1 MNRNVPHAAR
11 VIRTVLATVRTEQA
25 SALAHALDSACL
37 LVDPERSFGV
47 VLYRTPEGGW
57 SRTGRPVTELEQQ
70 ALDWD
75 AACERAQRVAQDIER
90 HLDDHPGPHAI
101 RVEGDRVRVLLR
113 VDGPAEWARWRTYFG
128 ITVVGE
134 RTEPHT
140 LTGEGEYDGVRVTV
154 VALGAST
161 APQGAADGEEK
172 RPFRI
177 GETLYDLALPQ
188 RDAYG
193 DVWYFQG
200 CRSGD
205 GMPLMSLD
213 GRPER
218 CSLANVA
225 AYLGPLSPVR
235 ADDEGVTASP
245 APNPPGL
252 PEVAV
257 LPGPV
262 ALPKAPAQA
271 AASHTAVPRVLP
283 NLPEPRVMAEAHGA
297 WAGSDRPAASMV
309 LNTDTNTDMDTDTG
323 TAAEVR
329 SSVTPGPWAAAEP
342 SQTSEPEVWS
352 RAQETWKADTLRAAA
367 LPEASGAWVPEAG
380 PPPVAPGAWVAAV
393 PRADVRP
400 EAHGPWAAVDLPAA
414 DRWSDVPR
422 PRVMTDLPDPRTVSN
437 GPDPRTVSDLHDQ
450 RTVSKLPDPRTIS
463 KLPDPRTVS
472 DLHDQRTVSKLPD
485 PRTISKLPDPRTVSD
500 LHDQRTVSDPQDQR
514 TMSDLPAP
522 HPQPDAHPQPNS
534 HPDPHLAAEP
544 EPRAESPSAPRPEP
558 APVRRPERAQPS
570 WAEPREPLVPSVP
583 AAGPARPVR

>member
-70 ALDWD
+70 ALNWD
-75 AACERAQRVAQDIER
+75 AACRRAQQVAQDIER

-134 RTEPHT
+134 RTDPHT

-161 APQGAADGEEK
+161 ASQGATDGEEK

-193 DVWYFQG
+193 DIWYFQG
-200 CRSGD
+200 RRRSD

-218 CSLANVA
+218 CSLANVV

-235 ADDEGVTASP
+235 ADDEGVTANP

-257 LPGPV
+257 LPEPV

-271 AASHTAVPRVLP
+271 AAPHTAVPRVLP
-283 NLPEPRVMAEAHGA
+283 NLPEPRVMADAQGA
-297 WAGSDRPAASMV
+297 WAGSDRPAMSAV
-309 LNTDTNTDMDTDTG
+309 PDPE
-323 TAAEVR
+323 TAAGAGAGAR
-329 SSVTPGPWAAAEP
+329 SSVTPGPWAAAELAQP
-342 SQTSEPEVWS
+342 AEPEVWS
-352 RAQETWKADTLRAAA
+352 RAQESWKADVPRAGA
-367 LPEASGAWVPEAG
+367 LPQASGTRSPEAG
-380 PPPVAPGAWVAAV
+380 VWMAAV

-400 EAHGPWAAVDLPAA
+400 EAHGPWAALDLPAA
-414 DRWSDVPR
+414 GRWSDVPR
-422 PRVMTDLPDPRTVSN
+422 PRVMTDLPDPRTV
-437 GPDPRTVSDLHDQ
+437 PDPHDARVHARADVRTVPN
-450 RTVSKLPDPRTIS
+450 LPDPRT
-463 KLPDPRTVS
+463 TS
-472 DLHDQRTVSKLPD
+472 DR
-485 PRTISKLPDPRTVSD
+485 
-500 LHDQRTVSDPQDQR
+500 
-514 TMSDLPAP
+514 PAP
-522 HPQPDAHPQPNS
+522 HP
-534 HPDPHLAAEP
+534 HLAAQP
-544 EPRAESPSAPRPEP
+544 EPQPEPPSAPQSEP
-558 APVRRPERAQPS
+558 SEPVRLPDRAQPS
-570 WAEPREPLVPSVP
+570 WAEPREPLVPSAP
-583 AAGPARPVR
+583 AAGPARPAR

>member
-1 MNRNVPHAAR
+1 MDGRGGGSVNRNVPHAAR

-70 ALDWD
+70 ALTWD

-90 HLDDHPGPHAI
+90 RLDDHPGPHAI

-113 VDGPAEWARWRTYFG
+113 VDGPAEWARWHTYFG

-140 LTGEGEYDGVRVTV
+140 LTGEGQYDGVRVTL
-154 VALGAST
+154 VALGAA
-161 APQGAADGEEK
+161 APQGATDGEEK

-193 DVWYFQG
+193 DIWYFQG
-200 CRSGD
+200 RRSGD

-235 ADDEGVTASP
+235 ADGEVVTASP
-245 APNPPGL
+245 APTPPGR

-257 LPGPV
+257 LPEPV
-262 ALPKAPAQA
+262 ELPQA
-271 AASHTAVPRVLP
+271 APHTAVPRVLP

-297 WAGSDRPAASMV
+297 WAGADRPAVSAVPAVSDSE
-309 LNTDTNTDMDTDTG
+309 TE
-323 TAAEVR
+323 AEAR
-329 SSVTPGPWAAAEP
+329 PPVTPGPWAVAEP
-342 SQTSEPEVWS
+342 SRTPEPEVWS
-352 RAQETWKADTLRAAA
+352 RAQESWKADTLRAVAP
-367 LPEASGAWVPEAG
+367 PEASDIWATVAETRPRPDVPD
-380 PPPVAPGAWVAAV
+380 APGTWVAAV
-393 PRADVRP
+393 PKADVRP
-400 EAHGPWAAVDLPAA
+400 EAHGPWAAVSLPPA

-422 PRVMTDLPDPRTVSN
+422 PRVMTDLPDPRTVS
-437 GPDPRTVSDLHDQ
+437 DPQDLRTVSDPYDP
-450 RTVSKLPDPRTIS
+450 RTVSKLPDPRT
-463 KLPDPRTVS
+463 R
-472 DLHDQRTVSKLPD
+472 
-485 PRTISKLPDPRTVSD
+485 
-500 LHDQRTVSDPQDQR
+500 
-514 TMSDLPAP
+514 SDLPAP
-522 HPQPDAHPQPNS
+522 HPHPHPHPNAHQ
-534 HPDPHLAAEP
+534 AARSEP
-544 EPRAESPSAPRPEP
+544 EPEPQAQPPSAPQPEP
-558 APVRRPERAQPS
+558 PSAPARLPERAQPS

-583 AAGPARPVR
+583 AAGPAGPPR